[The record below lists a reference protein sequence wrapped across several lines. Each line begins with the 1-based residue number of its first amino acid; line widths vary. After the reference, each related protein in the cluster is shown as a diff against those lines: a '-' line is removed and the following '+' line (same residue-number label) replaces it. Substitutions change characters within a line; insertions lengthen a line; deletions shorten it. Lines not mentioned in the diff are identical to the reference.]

1 MVNARII
8 SYSKHLF
15 AITSFSW
22 HLIRIKY
29 CYRPPP
35 VQLIIASLLE
45 EKVGSPTAVVRT
57 FSLGTRTSSARKGGF
72 F

>member
-29 CYRPPP
+29 CYRPP

-45 EKVGSPTAVVRT
+45 EKVGSPTAVV
-57 FSLGTRTSSARKGGF
+57 
-72 F
+72 

>member
-29 CYRPPP
+29 CYRPP